1 MRKVQITLYG
11 ETESDLCDSPEKLVW
26 IFIQQYLTEL
36 TQNKESLLVTTRL
49 RLTQDMSELGKNEVF
64 GNAMLFQN
72 KNLST
77 GGLNEISR
85 PNPHEYV
92 KR

>member
-1 MRKVQITLYG
+1 MEKRSRTYATPSV
-11 ETESDLCDSPEKLVW
+11 KLVW
-26 IFIQQYLTEL
+26 IFIQKYQTEL
-36 TQNKESLLVTTRL
+36 TPSSESLLVIILL
-49 RLTQDMSELGKNEVF
+49 RLTQDTSALGNNEVF
-64 GNAMLFQN
+64 GNAMSFLIVN
-72 KNLST
+72 T

>member
-1 MRKVQITLYG
+1 MEKRSRTFA
-11 ETESDLCDSPEKLVW
+11 TPSEKLVW

>member
-1 MRKVQITLYG
+1 MEKRSRTYA
-11 ETESDLCDSPEKLVW
+11 TPSEKLAW
-26 IFIQQYLTEL
+26 IFIQKYLIDQTPSS
-36 TQNKESLLVTTRL
+36 ESLLVIILL
-49 RLTQDMSELGKNEVF
+49 RLTQDSSALGSNEVF
-64 GNAMLFQN
+64 GNAMSFLIVN
-72 KNLST
+72 T